1 MKRIITAIL
10 VLTVAAALLVLP
22 AAAAGNSR
30 IQLSSQ
36 ALAEGDK
43 LEITYFLSGYA
54 QVDTIGITFSIPEG
68 LKLES
73 AEWLLE
79 EGIIKNVNIANC
91 QAAWANDK
99 SLDLSEETA
108 VLRITC
114 IAEKSSAGGMQIDI
128 SAVVKKGSAE
138 QGQTA
143 AQAQVKPP
151 MAASAVSLN
160 KDTLS
165 LDLNGTGT
173 FMLTAELSP
182 AEATDKVVWS
192 CDDSGVVK
200 VSQDGT
206 VTALKKGTAK
216 VTATAGSASKS
227 CTVTVTCSHDLKE
240 TPAKA
245 PTCQAAGNKQYFTC
259 IDCGT
264 VLAADKRTETTVDQQ
279 KLEITGHTGGEASCS
294 ALAKCEHCGKAYG
307 QLLPHA
313 YGEEWIADETHHWH
327 LCTICQTAK
336 AGKAEHSYQWVTDRE
351 PTQLEA
357 GVKHEQC
364 ECGAKRN
371 ENTAIPKLEHSHDKL
386 QFREGVEPTCTTPG
400 TVAHYYCQICQ
411 KYYATARNSASY
423 SFAT

>member
-79 EGIIKNVNIANC
+79 EGIIKNVNTANC

-99 SLDLSEETA
+99 PLDLSEETA

-173 FMLTAELSP
+173 FVLTAKLSP

-245 PTCQAAGNKQYFTC
+245 PTCTDAGNYPYFTC
-259 IDCGT
+259 KICGGYYASVNGQMGKEIALKDT
-264 VLAADKRTETTVDQQ
+264 VHGAA
-279 KLEITGHTGGEASCS
+279 GHKYAS
-294 ALAKCEHCGKAYG
+294 KV
-307 QLLPHA
+307 
-313 YGEEWIADETHHWH
+313 
-327 LCTICQTAK
+327 TA
-336 AGKAEHSYQWVTDRE
+336 
-351 PTQLEA
+351 
-357 GVKHEQC
+357 
-364 ECGAKRN
+364 
-371 ENTAIPKLEHSHDKL
+371 
-386 QFREGVEPTCTTPG
+386 PTCTEKGWT
-400 TVAHYYCQICQ
+400 TYT
-411 KYYATARNSASY
+411 ATFSVDWAETQTLKECSGVWGEV
-423 SFAT
+423 TLKT